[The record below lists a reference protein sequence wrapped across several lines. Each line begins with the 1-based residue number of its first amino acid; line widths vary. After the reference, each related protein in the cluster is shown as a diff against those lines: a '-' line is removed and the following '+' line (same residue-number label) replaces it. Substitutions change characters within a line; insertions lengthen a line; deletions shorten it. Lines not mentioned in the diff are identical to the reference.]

1 MGAVSSLRIEILCDL
16 TPVTSKLGGPQFKK
30 KKKMVKIS
38 PALTCLPGL
47 AGGWLYVKELEMWF
61 QQGNFV
67 AILRKNGSVTSPRN
81 MRGSIKTTLGIKA
94 RFLDGAYCLV

>member
-1 MGAVSSLRIEILCDL
+1 MRFPVSALKYC
-16 TPVTSKLGGPQFKK
+16 VTSHQSLQSSVGLSLKK